1 VFILFKV
8 APDDSTLLDK
18 YSQTESQQPQDVN
31 GIEEQEEKIVQL
43 VTEVAAM
50 VWYPDSSPL

>member
-1 VFILFKV
+1 MFILFKV
-8 APDDSTLLDK
+8 APDDSTLLDR

-50 VWYPDSSPL
+50 VWYPDISPL